1 MNDAHEQPPDLD
13 REPQPPHLDR
23 EPILD
28 QEPSTD
34 QEPVTEEV
42 DALLVETEERVI
54 VASSPG
60 LPARAA
66 GMVPAVQAAAVA
78 AGGFVA
84 GAAVVGLVNH
94 RHNRALAPGQPRRRL
109 LRRSRGGRVEAL
121 QIVSTRS
128 LLVDIH
134 LLNNGE
140 QS

>member
-1 MNDAHEQPPDLD
+1 MSEPHAHGLDPDQPS
-13 REPQPPHLDR
+13 
-23 EPILD
+23 D
-28 QEPSTD
+28 QEP
-34 QEPVTEEV
+34 EPITEEV
-42 DALLVETEERVI
+42 DALLVEAEEEVI
-54 VASSPG
+54 VASRSM
-60 LPARAA
+60 LPATAR

-94 RHNRALAPGQPRRRL
+94 RHNRALAQGQPRRRL

-128 LLVDIH
+128 LLVDVH

-140 QS
+140 QG